1 MTVAQATSGAVVRI
15 LGVEA
20 GAVVRIPEA
29 EAVVGAVVEV
39 VGIGIAESLVVVG
52 VVAGSS

>member
-20 GAVVRIPEA
+20 GAVVGIPEA
-29 EAVVGAVVEV
+29 GVGV